1 MKTYQSMLLL
11 CLFFFAACEKSD
23 DTVRV
28 ELSTLTNLRGASGIS
43 YLESLEKWN
52 DLKERNG
59 DSYVYQT
66 ALTSWAGF
74 GSITEVRVEDG
85 KVISRKYQ
93 SFSYNDMTGEREVTF
108 SYSETASNL
117 GSNQQGVA
125 PWTVDEMY
133 GTCVSQYLAV
143 DENSNTIYFE
153 TETDGLMTLCG
164 FVPNNCV
171 DDCFQG
177 VSITAFEWIN

>member
-1 MKTYQSMLLL
+1 MRTYQSIFLLF
-11 CLFFFAACEKSD
+11 LFLFVACEKNE
-23 DTVRV
+23 DTIRI
-28 ELSTLTNLRGASGIS
+28 EWSTLTNLRGASGLS

-59 DSYVYQT
+59 NSYVYQT
-66 ALTSWAGF
+66 AFTSWAGF
-74 GSITEVRVEDG
+74 GSITEIRVEDG
-85 KVISRKYQ
+85 KVTSRKYQ

-117 GSNQQGVA
+117 GSNQEGAA
-125 PWTVDEMY
+125 PLTIDEMY
-133 GTCVSQYLAV
+133 GTCVSQYLVV

-153 TETDGLMTLCG
+153 TESDGLMTLCG

-171 DDCFQG
+171 DDCFMG
-177 VSITAFEWIN
+177 ISIDAFEWIN